1 MKTKIFSTCCLLFL
15 GMSLFAAKQKPI
27 SIENNQVKAVF
38 LPDVGGR
45 MVYFAPIGGENFLYS
60 DSTLWN
66 EPETERIKPSADAKF
81 KPYNGFI
88 TWVGPQ
94 SEWWTHQN
102 LMPHK
107 KERADVWP
115 PDPYLI
121 YSTCEIIEK
130 TDTSISLEIKCSP
143 ISGISLIKKFTL
155 NDNKLIIEVT
165 GKNCR
170 ETSISWDLW
179 SNARFDAF
187 TPFKVPANDESI
199 QKIQT
204 EENKFKEITRHK
216 IEGGYFTFI
225 PELPNDKN
233 KQRIS
238 KAFIYPLRGELLV
251 EKKNHQLK
259 IEFEKV
265 PKENIH
271 PEQALVEVYN
281 CVSARGINNILE
293 LEHHSAYQTLK
304 PNEEIKLV
312 ETWSIIPIETN

>member
-1 MKTKIFSTCCLLFL
+1 MRIKKITTFALLLL
-15 GMSLFAAKQKPI
+15 GIGLFAANHKPI
-27 SIENNQVKAVF
+27 SIENKQVKAIF

-45 MVYFAPIGGENFLYS
+45 MVYFAPIGGENFLFS
-60 DSTLWN
+60 DSTLWE
-66 EPETERIKPSADAKF
+66 EPEAKRIKPSPDAKF

-94 SEWWTHQN
+94 SEWWSHQN

-130 TDTSISLEIKCSP
+130 NDTSISLEIKCSP
-143 ISGISLIKKFTL
+143 ISGLSLIKKFTL
-155 NDNKLIIEVT
+155 IDNKLLIEVT

-170 ETSISWDLW
+170 ETTISWDLW

-187 TPFKVPANDESI
+187 TPFKVPANENSI
-199 QKIQT
+199 IKIQT
-204 EENKFKEITRHK
+204 EENEFKEIAQHK
-216 IEGGYFTFI
+216 IGNGYFTFI
-225 PELPNDKN
+225 PELPKHKN

-251 EKKNHQLK
+251 EKDNHQLK

-265 PKENIH
+265 PFENIH

-281 CVSARGINNILE
+281 CVSASGITNVLE

-304 PNEEIKLV
+304 PGEEIYLI
-312 ETWSIIPIETN
+312 ETWSIIPINTN